1 MSNSHDVSPGVPGE
15 LVRAALRVAEAKG
28 VPVAEVPL
36 QAVAREAG
44 VSRSTLLR
52 RLGGTRRAL
61 DEAVR
66 AAGADPGGRRPV
78 RDRAVEAGAA
88 LIGEHGLASVSLER
102 VAAAADCSVH
112 SLYAAFG
119 GRDELLF
126 AIYERYSPILDVEA
140 VLATPGLDLEQR
152 VREIHRLLA
161 AALARRPRVMPAV
174 LAEFLARPQDP
185 AVQAIVGTILPRMLG
200 GVGRWLESEAAA
212 GRIRDLPPLLLMQQL
227 AGPVLTHFLLRS
239 GLEAASAADISL
251 PPADEVC
258 DAFADAFL
266 RAVAVAPR
274 DRE

>member
-1 MSNSHDVSPGVPGE
+1 MSPGVPGE